1 MMFLDDL
8 TTGGVPKTASPQ
20 GRADRADLLDGFVHG
35 HQHGERLPNASSAA
49 IDTHLAIR
57 HKRLPQRS
65 LRDVENFPTTPG

>member
-1 MMFLDDL
+1 
-8 TTGGVPKTASPQ
+8 
-20 GRADRADLLDGFVHG
+20 ADRADLLDGFVHG

-65 LRDVENFPTTPG
+65 STLNWAVLKDAAGAYREKSGAARWKLLG